1 MKKARAII
9 SLLIAAVLFGGLVG
23 ACTALFLRFIDLA
36 QRLIWEDWTVPL
48 PYQSLI
54 LCTLGG
60 TLVGLGQRYLGNHPK
75 ETLNESISQ
84 LIKTGR
90 MEYSH
95 LPHSLTNISA
105 SLIFGASL
113 GPEAAIVDILGGMG
127 TWVGDLLKRLK
138 EKFQLTPQTE
148 QTTRLRKF
156 LSRWPSWLAI
166 LAGGFAFS
174 KLLGGLYSS
183 GLLHPGTSFAWT
195 DFLWAIPFGL
205 LGAAGGVLFVSLQ
218 KWLAKWKVPFQQKPI
233 LAGVAS
239 GLLLGVTSLFLPQVL
254 FSGQHALQT
263 TYNSAL
269 QLGFWSLFLIAM
281 TRILF
286 TNLLLVSGW
295 KGGQFLPIMF
305 AGACLGMAFASLTP
319 SALVAVSAFAAMAG
333 LLAVVL
339 PKPILSA
346 LVMIPLFPLQY
357 AGIIIVSVLV
367 IILVQK
373 AFKKI
378 FSSEPSLVQQEKP
391 ATE

>member
-1 MKKARAII
+1 MKKARAVI
-9 SLLIAAVLFGGLVG
+9 SLLITAVFCGGLVG
-23 ACTALFLRFIDLA
+23 AFTALFLRFIDLA
-36 QRLIWEDWTVPL
+36 QRLIWEVWTVHL

-60 TLVGLGQRYLGNHPK
+60 ALVGLGQRFLGDHPK
-75 ETLNESISQ
+75 ETLNESITQ

-148 QTTRLRKF
+148 QPTRLRKF

-183 GLLHPGTSFAWT
+183 GLLHPETSFAWT
-195 DFLWAIPFGL
+195 DLLWAIPFGL
-205 LGAAGGVLFVSLQ
+205 LGAVGGVLFVSLQ
-218 KWLAKWKVPFQQKPI
+218 KWLAQWKVPFQQKPI

-239 GLLLGVTSLFLPQVL
+239 GLLLGITSLFFPQVL

-269 QLGFWSLFLIAM
+269 QLGFWSLFLIAI
-281 TRILF
+281 TRFLF

-295 KGGQFLPIMF
+295 KGGQFLPIIF
-305 AGACLGMAFASLTP
+305 GGASLGMAFGTLFPAIPFSVTALASI
-319 SALVAVSAFAAMAG
+319 AG
-333 LLAVVL
+333 LLAIVL
-339 PKPILSA
+339 PNPLIA
-346 LVMIPLFPLQY
+346 LLIVIPLFPIQY
-357 AGIIIVSVLV
+357 AGIFVVA
-367 IILVQK
+367 ILFSTLIKRGIQK
-373 AFKKI
+373 IPPARKPL
-378 FSSEPSLVQQEKP
+378 SEIR
-391 ATE
+391 